1 MRENET
7 TQAIQRLADALWCGM
22 GMDGTPD
29 LETQMTAY
37 EIHKRHEAPIN

>member
-1 MRENET
+1 MWENET

-37 EIHKRHEAPIN
+37 EIHHQRDN